1 MHQPLCVISLVFRYI
16 MRKWKPCRIL
26 VLTALVAS
34 GMAGGGDPTESHLG
48 LSFRCSGCSL
58 AQDVL
63 PATSGVSPRQVVIP
77 AVPIAPAPP
86 PVPNEPFGIPRVTP
100 RVLGSVP
107 DAESSPP
114 NRDSV
119 MDIIKPLSSVD
130 AKLELAVGQA
140 RTLTLKKPVSEGKE
154 VGVIAVGD
162 PTIVDFEVLPNPRM
176 LRVSGRR
183 AGVTDL
189 TIILGEDEVVTFE
202 VVVQYDLELL
212 RREIAKHFPDSAVS
226 VSQFRESVLLEGQV
240 RTAAQASQIVNI
252 AESWLASGRGRT
264 GAGAQPMSNAVSS
277 RIQSIEDQAL
287 AGQEGVEGAMDQ
299 AGIEVGSR
307 GSGGGNVPSG
317 RIINLLRVPGTQQI
331 MLQVRVA
338 ELNRTGMREVGADWI
353 FGSNNGN
360 VVGTNISGNIV
371 TAKGTMGT
379 PSGDSIVNGGLSSAG
394 TGNVLG
400 GNGTAFGI
408 FPSANFDVLLRV
420 LRKNALL
427 SILAEPNLVAMSGH
441 EASFL
446 AGGQFPVPIVS
457 GFGGQ
462 VSIQY
467 KDFGVQLRFTPTIVD
482 EETIRL
488 NVAPEVSTI
497 DESIGTSL
505 VPGGLPTPG
514 INTRKVNTTVEMREG
529 ETLALAGLLEVA
541 IDAQTTRIPGLG
553 DLPYLGPFFSNTTH
567 QRVEKELLVLVT
579 PFFVS
584 ATNGCEELRL
594 PGQDLQ
600 EPNDLEFYFLNRIEG
615 KTGRSFHTVQ
625 SWEDPWN
632 CVERVKLERQCLHGP
647 IGFSR

>member
-1 MHQPLCVISLVFRYI
+1 
-16 MRKWKPCRIL
+16 
-26 VLTALVAS
+26 
-34 GMAGGGDPTESHLG
+34 
-48 LSFRCSGCSL
+48 
-58 AQDVL
+58 
-63 PATSGVSPRQVVIP
+63 
-77 AVPIAPAPP
+77 
-86 PVPNEPFGIPRVTP
+86 
-100 RVLGSVP
+100 
-107 DAESSPP
+107 
-114 NRDSV
+114 
-119 MDIIKPLSSVD
+119 
-130 AKLELAVGQA
+130 
-140 RTLTLKKPVSEGKE
+140 
-154 VGVIAVGD
+154 
-162 PTIVDFEVLPNPRM
+162 
-176 LRVSGRR
+176 
-183 AGVTDL
+183 
-189 TIILGEDEVVTFE
+189 
-202 VVVQYDLELL
+202 
-212 RREIAKHFPDSAVS
+212 
-226 VSQFRESVLLEGQV
+226 
-240 RTAAQASQIVNI
+240 
-252 AESWLASGRGRT
+252 
-264 GAGAQPMSNAVSS
+264 
-277 RIQSIEDQAL
+277 
-287 AGQEGVEGAMDQ
+287 
-299 AGIEVGSR
+299 
-307 GSGGGNVPSG
+307 
-317 RIINLLRVPGTQQI
+317 

>member
-1 MHQPLCVISLVFRYI
+1 MMGIVPENELEPVGR
-16 MRKWKPCRIL
+16 
-26 VLTALVAS
+26 
-34 GMAGGGDPTESHLG
+34 
-48 LSFRCSGCSL
+48 
-58 AQDVL
+58 
-63 PATSGVSPRQVVIP
+63 ATVMEVV
-77 AVPIAPAPP
+77 
-86 PVPNEPFGIPRVTP
+86 
-100 RVLGSVP
+100 
-107 DAESSPP
+107 
-114 NRDSV
+114 
-119 MDIIKPLSSVD
+119 KPLSSVD
-130 AKLELAVGQA
+130 AKLELLVGQA
-140 RTLTLKKPVSEGKE
+140 RTLTLKKSVSDGKQ

-162 PTIVDFEVLPNPRM
+162 PTIADFEVLPNPRM

-189 TIILGEDEVVTFE
+189 TVILGDDEVVTFE
-202 VVVQYDLELL
+202 VSVQYDLELL
-212 RREIAKHFPDSAVS
+212 RKEIAKRFPDSLVT
-226 VSQFRESVLLEGQV
+226 VTQFRESILLEGQV
-240 RTAAQASQIVNI
+240 RTAAQASQIMNI
-252 AESWLASGRGRT
+252 AEGWLGSGRSRV
-264 GAGAQPMSNAVSS
+264 AGGSASTSNQIAG
-277 RIQSIEDQAL
+277 RIQSIEDQAV
-287 AGQEGVEGAMDQ
+287 AQ
-299 AGIEVGSR
+299 AGSGDGAVGEQAGLEVGSR
-307 GSGGGNVPSG
+307 GAGAGIIPSG
-317 RIINLLRVPGTQQI
+317 RIINLLRIPGSQQI

-353 FGSNNGN
+353 FGSSNGN
-360 VVGTNISGNIV
+360 VVGTNISGNMV
-371 TAKGTMGT
+371 TAKGTM
-379 PSGDSIVNGGLSSAG
+379 VNGGLSSAG

-446 AGGQFPVPIVS
+446 AGGQFPVPVQS
-457 GFGGQ
+457 GLGGQ
-462 VSIQY
+462 TSIQY

-488 NVAPEVSTI
+488 NVSPEVSTI

-505 VPGGLPTPG
+505 VPGGSPTPG

-541 IDAQTTRIPGLG
+541 LDAQTTRIPGLG

-567 QRVEKELLVLVT
+567 QRVERELLILVT
-579 PFFVS
+579 PFFIS
-584 ATNGCEELRL
+584 ATDRCEELRL

-615 KTGRSFHTVQ
+615 KTGRSFHSVQ

-632 CVERVKLERQCLHGP
+632 CVERLKLERQCIHGP